1 MNLIYLH
8 MKILLPCLLSIL
20 CSGVYAQEHFA
31 GINTSRRTGLL
42 NANLNPAELV
52 NLHNPYEVNV
62 LNVSANVFNNKV
74 TFGDIIG
81 GESNFER
88 LLFSGRDA
96 VNLNADVEIL
106 GPGFGMKIEK
116 WAFAIT
122 SAAKVKANLT
132 DVDVNLG
139 SSVTTTSMGG
149 ILGISTINSK
159 YNQRVA
165 ATTWGEIGLSA
176 AREIYNDGTNKL
188 SAGITFNLLFPGS
201 YANISV
207 DRLQGTITVANENAS
222 LTDAEANLNFA
233 YSGSLANDF
242 SDGSNFTD
250 FFAGGLNG
258 IATNIGFNYQW
269 LDGQND
275 NSYKLNAGLAFK
287 NLGSMTFKDDNN
299 VSNNYNLSISAGQGL
314 NLSQFDQVSNIR
326 EIEDVLIQSG
336 YLTQVQSNKDFKVK
350 LPAMFAAYADYNVS
364 GNWYVTGYLQ
374 QKLKN
379 DDSNGQVAV
388 QNLGTIT
395 PRYSTELFEAYLPLS
410 INEVSG
416 FTAGIGF
423 RFGGFFIGSGSVLS
437 AAVSDTNQADAYVG
451 FRFGF

>member
-1 MNLIYLH
+1 MR
-8 MKILLPCLLSIL
+8 ILLLFLVSIL
-20 CSGVYAQEHFA
+20 CTGAYSQEHFA

-52 NLHNPYEVNV
+52 NLLNQYEVNV
-62 LNVSANVFNNKV
+62 LNVSANVSNNKV
-74 TFGDIIG
+74 TFGDIVG

-88 LLFSGRDA
+88 LLFSGREA
-96 VNLNADVEIL
+96 VSLNADVEIL
-106 GPGFGMKIEK
+106 GPGFGMKIDK

-122 SAAKVKANLT
+122 SVAKVKANLT

-188 SAGITFNLLFPGS
+188 SAGLTFNLLFPGS
-201 YANISV
+201 YANISI

-269 LDGQND
+269 LDGQD
-275 NSYKLNAGLAFK
+275 NNKYKLNAGLSFK

-299 VSNNYNLSISAGQGL
+299 VSNNYSLSIPAGEEL
-314 NLSQFDQVSNIR
+314 NLNQFDQVSNIR

-364 GNWYVTGYLQ
+364 GDWYVTGYLQ
-374 QKLKN
+374 QKLK
-379 DDSNGQVAV
+379 DDDTNGQVAM
-388 QNLGTIT
+388 QNMGTIT
-395 PRYSTELFEAYLPLS
+395 PRYSTELFEAYLPMS

-416 FTAGIGF
+416 FTAGVGF
-423 RFGGFFIGSGSVLS
+423 RVGGFFIGSGSILS
-437 AAVSDTNQADAYVG
+437 AAVSDTNQADAYIG

>member
-1 MNLIYLH
+1 
-8 MKILLPCLLSIL
+8 MKIILLFLLPIL

-52 NLHNPYEVNV
+52 NLHNQYEVNV
-62 LNVSANVFNNKV
+62 LNVSANVSNNKV
-74 TFGDIIG
+74 TFGDIVG
-81 GESNFER
+81 GETNFEQ
-88 LLFSGRDA
+88 LLFSGRDV

-106 GPGFGMKIEK
+106 GPGFGMKVEK

-139 SSVTTTSMGG
+139 SSVTTTSMGA
-149 ILGISTINSK
+149 ILGISTINTN

-207 DRLQGTITVANENAS
+207 DRLQGTITVAGESAS
-222 LTDAEANLNFA
+222 LTDARANLNFA

-299 VSNNYNLSISAGQGL
+299 VSNNYNLSIPAGEGL
-314 NLSQFDQVSNIR
+314 NLNQFDQVSNIR

-350 LPAMFAAYADYNVS
+350 LPAMLAAYADYNVS
-364 GNWYVTGYLQ
+364 GDWYVTGYLQ
-374 QKLKN
+374 QKLK
-379 DDSNGQVAV
+379 DDDTNGQVAV
-388 QNLGTIT
+388 QNMGTIT

-410 INEVSG
+410 INEISG

-423 RFGGFFIGSGSVLS
+423 RVGGFFIGSGSVLS